1 MSFLRRHKIEPN
13 DENLTLAEQQNAL
26 IDWATNADME
36 PKWRKEIMRKISKMG
51 RVLDGDEYERFITE
65 LAELKLGIGVTED
78 ETLEIIRLSKI
89 ANAAKENGNE
99 SEYISASAEFNDCV
113 ERLKAEAEQ

>member
-26 IDWATNADME
+26 IDWATN
-36 PKWRKEIMRKISKMG
+36 
-51 RVLDGDEYERFITE
+51 GDEYERFITE